1 MGAGIAL
8 GLALEGFFGR
18 NARLF
23 IVCGVL
29 SSDEDTQGFGRNAR
43 LFIVCGVLSSDE
55 DAQGFGQSGKS
66 SIL

>member
-1 MGAGIAL
+1 MGWGSTVDGVVVGAGIAS

-29 SSDEDTQGFGRNAR
+29 SSDEDAQGFGR
-43 LFIVCGVLSSDE
+43 
-55 DAQGFGQSGKS
+55 SGKS
-66 SIL
+66 SNF